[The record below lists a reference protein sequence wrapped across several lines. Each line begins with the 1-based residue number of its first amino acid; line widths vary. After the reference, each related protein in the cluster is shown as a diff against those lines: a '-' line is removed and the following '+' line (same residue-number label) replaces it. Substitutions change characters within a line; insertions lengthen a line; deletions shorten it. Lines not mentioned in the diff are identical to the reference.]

1 VSKRVGLQVKRR
13 EIFLLLFFFLVF
25 SCATVAQIYAEVQ
38 YTRSFTVT
46 ITVEKSFLGIFTWTE
61 DQKKTVTATVSDK
74 DYRYWR
80 SERQRRWY
88 RPHYYWWSYW
98 DDYKWLVQAGA
109 KHSAI
114 KSIVTQLRAFNL
126 NDEDY
131 VNAVLQIV
139 HQFTYEAGLPPKFAI
154 ETIVDRTA
162 DCDGFSVFV
171 ATILKASGY
180 QVALIEYRAE
190 EHMVVGVHLDE
201 PPRKM
206 IRTEYAYY
214 FTKNGVTY
222 YICETT
228 GQGAESTWRV
238 GECPEDLRGHSA
250 YVIVI

>member
-1 VSKRVGLQVKRR
+1 MGLQVKARHVALA
-13 EIFLLLFFFLVF
+13 IFFLAVV
-25 SCATVAQIYAEVQ
+25 SSMTVTQIYAEAQ

-61 DQKKTVTATVSDK
+61 NQEKTVTATVSDK

-80 SERQRRWY
+80 SERQRQWY
-88 RPHYYWWSYW
+88 GTHYYWWSYW
-98 DDYKWLVQAGA
+98 EDYKWFVQAGA

-171 ATILKASGY
+171 ATILRASGY

-190 EHMVVGVHLDE
+190 EHMVAGVHLDE
-201 PPRKM
+201 APKK
-206 IRTEYAYY
+206 IRGEHVYY
-214 FTKNGVTY
+214 FVKNGVTY
-222 YICETT
+222 YICEAT
-228 GQGAESTWRV
+228 GQTGETPWRV
-238 GECPEDLRGHSA
+238 GELGEDYRGHSA